1 VTVFGAVRV
10 VGTVLAAFFLAAAAT
25 IALVPLPAPAAGGTC
40 GPSTSSEPAI
50 LAFFNPL
57 SIGAGPEPV
66 AISAQHSQWVAFVDE
81 CQSTTNS
88 RMIQSGVIAVGA
100 LLAGLGL
107 PWAVR
112 RFVRE
117 DSTDPMGLTPTGK
130 HPDPA
135 DPHVARS
142 WDERGWGAPG
152 APSDHIVSEPIV

>member
-1 VTVFGAVRV
+1 MFGAVRV
-10 VGTVLAAFFLAAAAT
+10 VGTVLAVFFLAGAAT

-40 GPSTSSEPAI
+40 GPSASSESAI

-57 SIGAGPEPV
+57 SIGAGPEPP
-66 AISAQHSQWVAFVDE
+66 ANSAQHSQWVAFVNE

-88 RMIQSGVIAVGA
+88 RIIQSGVIAMGA

-117 DSTDPMGLTPTGK
+117 DSTNAMGLTPPGK

-135 DPHVARS
+135 DPNAPRS
-142 WDERGWGAPG
+142 WDVWGWGAPD
-152 APSDHIVSEPIV
+152 APPDHNVSAPTV